1 MNKRYIKTVF
11 IILSLVAYASNKAHA
26 SEADS
31 ETENLN
37 SVSTENLATNENQEN
52 GELVE
57 SHDPEAPQDE
67 EGEENYASEETQGE
81 QGEENYGSSET
92 QGDEEEENYGSSET
106 QGEQGE
112 ENYGSSE
119 TLNYQGEENYAPEE
133 TQGEQGEEN
142 YAYEETQGE
151 QGEENYAY
159 EETQVEQGEENY
171 AYEETQVEQGEE
183 NYAYE
188 ETQVGQ
194 GEENYAYE
202 ETQVGQGE
210 ENYGSSETLNYQGEE
225 NYAPEETQA
234 EVIVENYGSSETLN
248 EQIEE
253 SDAPKETQG
262 EVIVEN
268 NAPEEAQAEEIV
280 ENNAPEETQAEEI
293 VENNAPEETHAEVIV
308 ENNAPEETQAE
319 EIVENNPPKE
329 TKKEELVEYSEADV
343 NERAHEIMSKVLDRV
358 RRYSDIYNTQNC
370 FYFPNPTRYVCFTVD
385 ENVEIARF
393 HLVIQDLNKYDAI
406 VNFLRGIDDIYHFG
420 RKDDKAIIIGKYG
433 PNLQMLQRY
442 KKTAE
447 NRPNIYSFGL
457 FTTVDDSED
466 MSIIAKTWADIY
478 DVKHVYKKNGEK
490 SGKTTKRFHTAN
502 DLGKASEDVV
512 MHNMFTDLSGFV
524 VKRHEDNIGVT
535 YVEYNPRFKHD
546 PDNFKKANDRAN
558 SMRDLMDRMYAIL
571 NQ

>member
-92 QGDEEEENYGSSET
+92 QGDEE
-106 QGEQGE
+106 E

-490 SGKTTKRFHTAN
+490 SGKTTKRFHTAH
-502 DLGKASEDVV
+502 DLAKASEDVV
-512 MHNMFTDLSGFV
+512 MHNMFTDLSAFV

-535 YVEYNPRFKHD
+535 YVEYNPRFKYD
-546 PDNFKKANDRAN
+546 PDNYKSTDDRAN
-558 SMRDLMDRMYAIL
+558 SMMALMDRMYAIL

>member
-1 MNKRYIKTVF
+1 MNKGYIKTVF

-37 SVSTENLATNENQEN
+37 SVSTENIATNENQEN

-106 QGEQGE
+106 
-112 ENYGSSE
+112 
-119 TLNYQGEENYAPEE
+119 LNY
-133 TQGEQGEEN
+133 
-142 YAYEETQGE
+142 
-151 QGEENYAY
+151 
-159 EETQVEQGEENY
+159 
-171 AYEETQVEQGEE
+171 QGEE

-210 ENYGSSETLNYQGEE
+210 ENYVSEETQGEQGEENYGSSETLNYQGEE
-225 NYAPEETQA
+225 NNAPEETQA

-248 EQIEE
+248 EQLEE

-262 EVIVEN
+262 EV
-268 NAPEEAQAEEIV
+268 IV

-293 VENNAPEETHAEVIV
+293 VENNAPEET
-308 ENNAPEETQAE
+308 
-319 EIVENNPPKE
+319 KE
-329 TKKEELVEYSEADV
+329 EELVKHSEVDV
-343 NERAHEIMSKVLDRV
+343 NERADEIMNKVLDRI
-358 RRYSDIYNTQNC
+358 RRYSDIYHTRNF
-370 FYFPNPTRYVCFTVD
+370 FYFPSTTRYVCFTVD
-385 ENVEIARF
+385 EDVEIGRF
-393 HLVIQDLNKYDAI
+393 HLVLRNLDKYDAI
-406 VNFLRGIDDIYHFG
+406 VNFLSGIDDVYHFCNN
-420 RKDDKAIIIGKYG
+420 DDKATVIGKYG
-433 PNLQMLQRY
+433 QNLQMLQRF
-442 KKTAE
+442 KKTDE

-457 FTTVDDSED
+457 FTAVDESEN
-466 MSIIAKTWADIY
+466 MAIIAKTWADIY
-478 DVKHVYKKNGEK
+478 DIKHVYKKNGKK
-490 SGKTTKRFHTAN
+490 SKKIKKRFNNAN
-502 DLGKASEDVV
+502 DFAKASEDVV
-512 MHNMFTDLSGFV
+512 IHNMFTDFSGFV
-524 VKRHEDNIGVT
+524 VKRNEDNIGVT
-535 YVEYNPRFKHD
+535 YVEYNPRFKFDRDDHRGTD
-546 PDNFKKANDRAN
+546 DRAN
-558 SMRDLMDRMYAIL
+558 NLRVIMERMYSIL